1 LQREAAELVGSLASA
16 MIGATEPIHVAA
28 LHERL
33 ACAWQRPQAV
43 DAIRRALV
51 LLADHELN
59 ASTFAARVT
68 VSTGAS
74 LAAALL
80 AGLAALTGPLHGGA
94 SVGAAALAR
103 LSAEIG
109 AEQAVRAYLAEGR
122 PLPSFGH
129 RLYPDGDCRAA
140 ALMAQFELPRPFE
153 ELQEATERLVGEK
166 PNIDFALAAM
176 TAAYDL
182 PRDAPMV
189 VFALARSVGW
199 IAHALEQLAT
209 GTLIRPRAQYVGPPV

>member
-1 LQREAAELVGSLASA
+1 LVDSLASA
-16 MIGATEPIHVAA
+16 MIGPTEQTQGAA

-33 ACAWQRPQAV
+33 ASAWQRPQAA

-140 ALMAQFELPRPFE
+140 PLMARFDLPQPFAD
-153 ELQEATERLVGEK
+153 LREAAERLVGEK

-176 TAAYDL
+176 MAAYDL
-182 PRDAPMV
+182 PWDAPMV